1 MKANDCSECC
11 NLFIFPLGSRG
22 KLQRYRW
29 KANLH
34 RRLLKMVG
42 VRDVNCLGQWL
53 GWGVGVLL
61 MGVVNRRLM
70 SRVLSHRGFVL
81 P

>member
-1 MKANDCSECC
+1 MKANDCGECC
-11 NLFIFPLGSRG
+11 NLFIFPPGSRG

-42 VRDVNCLGQWL
+42 VRDVNCLGRWA
-53 GWGVGVLL
+53 GEWVAE
-61 MGVVNRRLM
+61 GVVNRRLM
-70 SRVLSHRGFVL
+70 SRVPSHQGFVL
-81 P
+81 S